1 MGRRVKAALDGV
13 KPVKMGKNTEIRT
26 ADIDGVTYARVVQS
40 DFSNGKPQT
49 FEGTVSNNVY
59 TGTLT
64 RNDGRIL
71 TGSFK
76 IQETADRGHFD
87 MVNA

>member
-26 ADIDGVTYARVVQS
+26 ADIDGVTHARVVQTGFAG
-40 DFSNGKPQT
+40 DKVQT
-49 FEGTVSNNVY
+49 FEGTRSGDTY

-64 RNDGRIL
+64 RNDGRVL
-71 TGSFK
+71 
-76 IQETADRGHFD
+76 E
-87 MVNA
+87 